1 MAVIRVM
8 EMAEEDLYLEEG
20 VDLYSILTSFVK
32 DGRNQVILRM
42 NIQSDTIIVNRST
55 MSLMT
60 MSNFNGVPSEYLSL
74 RIDMTEK
81 AIKNTVPYLSV
92 RIK

>member
-42 NIQSDTIIVNRST
+42 NIQSDAIIVNRST

>member
-1 MAVIRVM
+1 
-8 EMAEEDLYLEEG
+8 MAEEDLYLEEG